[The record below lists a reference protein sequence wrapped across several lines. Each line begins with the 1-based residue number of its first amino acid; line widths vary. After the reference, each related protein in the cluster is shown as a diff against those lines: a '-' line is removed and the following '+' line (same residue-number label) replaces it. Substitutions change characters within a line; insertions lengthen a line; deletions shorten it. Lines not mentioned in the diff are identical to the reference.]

1 MENALP
7 VLCILF
13 TMMFFILGILVKIT
27 LSFKKELRE
36 DLREVKALFFIHKHR
51 ENGQAFIPQKLT
63 AKNPEKN
70 KETTHDIPRR

>member
-1 MENALP
+1 METALP

-13 TMMFFILGILVKIT
+13 TMMLFILGILVKIT

-36 DLREVKALFFIHKHR
+36 DLREVKTLFFNHKHR

-63 AKNPEKN
+63 AENPPTDKV
-70 KETTHDIPRR
+70 RRPK